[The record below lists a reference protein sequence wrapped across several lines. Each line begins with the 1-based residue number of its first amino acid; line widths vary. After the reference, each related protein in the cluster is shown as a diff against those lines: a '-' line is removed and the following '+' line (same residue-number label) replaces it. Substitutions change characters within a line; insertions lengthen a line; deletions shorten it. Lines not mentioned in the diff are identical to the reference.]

1 MFITHE
7 TEENQKNNIKRKE
20 SEELNGDWDTLGD
33 ELFYLKNKFE
43 FSQKEKNAL
52 KKMLSKSPPQLQH
65 RRRVINIFLS
75 LFYYLVMVN

>member
-52 KKMLSKSPPQLQH
+52 KKNVIKISSPTSTSSKSNKYFFITIL
-65 RRRVINIFLS
+65 
-75 LFYYLVMVN
+75 LFSYG